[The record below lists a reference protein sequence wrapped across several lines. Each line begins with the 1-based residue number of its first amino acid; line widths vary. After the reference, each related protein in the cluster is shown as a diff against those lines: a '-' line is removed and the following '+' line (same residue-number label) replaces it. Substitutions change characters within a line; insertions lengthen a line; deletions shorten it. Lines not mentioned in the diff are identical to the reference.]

1 MPFTPRTR
9 VLRYDRDVGR
19 RWARGDRGLTG
30 MVGSV
35 PVAPWGA
42 AWRGDRA
49 AECGGLENRCAPSA
63 PGVRIPLSPLQPDWY
78 AYTACTFL
86 STTSVENVRHMV
98 EVSVFPVKE
107 LKE

>member
-35 PVAPWGA
+35 PVAPWG
-42 AWRGDRA
+42 R
-49 AECGGLENRCAPSA
+49 GLER
-63 PGVRIPLSPLQPDWY
+63 
-78 AYTACTFL
+78 
-86 STTSVENVRHMV
+86 
-98 EVSVFPVKE
+98 
-107 LKE
+107 